1 VSVKD
6 SHRPLFR
13 QAALDAQ
20 RTSVLGAIVLIQPIS
35 FVVLTAFFAL
45 IAGAV
50 GALFAWGTYTQHAT
64 LTGQLIPD
72 LGVIGVQAPQYGTIV
87 VKQVAEGDTVRRG
100 DVLYVVSSE
109 RFNSGLEATRA
120 SIGRE
125 VDVREQSLLGQIE
138 NTATLGQ
145 SEQDSLVRTIAA
157 LRSEAGNL
165 AAMVTSQTGRVA
177 LAEGAAGRY
186 ERLRNEG
193 FVAAEVYIAKY
204 EDALEQRARLR
215 SLQREHSAVHRQLV
229 ELESRSAGLPLEYQN
244 RIAELE
250 RALALARQE
259 RSENEARRRLAVVAP
274 EDGMAT
280 AAVGEVGQVV
290 DASKTLV
297 SIIPRGARLRA
308 VLHAPSRAI
317 GFVTVGASVLLRYT
331 AFPYQKFGHH
341 EGVVAA
347 VSRTALAPAELT
359 VSPGAPLFGAAEPVY
374 RVTVD
379 LQSQTIDA
387 HGQPRLLQAGMT
399 VEADVLLETRRL
411 WEWVLEPLYTLSGRV
426 H

>member
-1 VSVKD
+1 MSVKD

-20 RTSVLGAIVLIQPIS
+20 RTSVLGAIVLIQPLS
-35 FVVLTAFFAL
+35 FVLLTAFFAL
-45 IAGAV
+45 IAAAV
-50 GALFAWGTYTQHAT
+50 GALFTWGTYTQHAT
-64 LTGQLIPD
+64 LAGQLVPD

-125 VDVREQSLLGQIE
+125 VEAREQSLLGQIE
-138 NTATLGQ
+138 KTAALGQ

-157 LRSEAGNL
+157 VRSEAGNL
-165 AAMVTSQTGRVA
+165 AAMIASQTRRVA
-177 LAEGAAGRY
+177 LAEAATGRY
-186 ERLRNEG
+186 ERLRNDG
-193 FVAAEVYIAKY
+193 FVAAEIYIAKY
-204 EDALEQRARLR
+204 EDGLEQRARLR
-215 SLQREHSAVHRQLV
+215 SLQREHNAVSRQLV
-229 ELESRSAGLPLEYQN
+229 ELEGRAVGLPLEYQN

-259 RSENEARRRLAVVAP
+259 RSENEARRRIAVVAP
-274 EDGMAT
+274 QDGMAT
-280 AAVGEVGQVV
+280 AVVGEVGQVV

-297 SIIPRGARLRA
+297 SIIPRGAHLRA
-308 VLHAPSRAI
+308 VLYAPSRAV
-317 GFVTVGASVLLRYT
+317 GFVTVGAPVLLRYT

-341 EGVVAA
+341 EGVVTA
-347 VSRTALAPAELT
+347 VSRAALSPAELT
-359 VSPGAPLFGAAEPVY
+359 GSPSARPVGAAEPVY

-379 LQSQTIDA
+379 IRAQSVDA
-387 HGQPRLLQAGMT
+387 HGQSRQLQAGMT

-411 WEWVLEPLYTLSGRV
+411 WEWVLEPLYTLSGRI